1 MGQTILGEE
10 SRSQSTARCSIC
22 PLIKLHC
29 CCIYE
34 SMSRLVMHSTL
45 AQVDVFVRSLLV
57 IQRI

>member
-10 SRSQSTARCSIC
+10 SS
-22 PLIKLHC
+22 
-29 CCIYE
+29 
-34 SMSRLVMHSTL
+34 LVMHSAL